1 MKPILFFAA
10 VLLLVSCS
18 NSPLVSH
25 LENSDS
31 LVVKFTQ
38 RGDSLTTRTTSTNEE
53 HAIQTM
59 LQFTDGEKTEEF
71 KCGYDGNILFYKKG
85 TLAADIAFNFTG
97 DGCHHFLHDVKGKLV
112 ATKMNNEAVDFL
124 IALAN
129 ISKAPVTQ

>member
-1 MKPILFFAA
+1 MKTILFFAT
-10 VLLLVSCS
+10 VLLLVSCN

-25 LENSDS
+25 LQDSDS

-38 RGDSLTTRTTSTNEE
+38 RGDSLTTRTTSTTED

-85 TLAADIAFNFTG
+85 TLAADVSFNFTG
-97 DGCHHFLHDVKGKLV
+97 DGCRHFLHNVNGKLV
-112 ATKMNNEAVDFL
+112 ATKMSNEAADFL
-124 IALAN
+124 ITLAN
-129 ISKAPVTQ
+129 QSK